1 LSTSMATNTS
11 KGSSIFEVWM
21 LRESDTVQALAKA
34 HGHRIILEQV
44 VHTLQKLKGG
54 SHWIIHN
61 IGRLYALNIIDS
73 DLVWYI
79 TNNLISVESASMVQP
94 LIRELVA
101 ELAPLSMKI
110 IETLGVDPRV
120 LYAPIASQWAKF
132 NEIDNRG
139 EILKDFRI
147 GLRSRL

>member
-1 LSTSMATNTS
+1 MATNTS

-21 LRESDTVQALAKA
+21 LQESDTVQALAKA
-34 HGHRIILEQV
+34 HGHRIILEQI

-73 DLVWYI
+73 DLTWYI

-110 IETLGVDPRV
+110 IDTLGVDPRV

-132 NEIDNRG
+132 NE
-139 EILKDFRI
+139 
-147 GLRSRL
+147 